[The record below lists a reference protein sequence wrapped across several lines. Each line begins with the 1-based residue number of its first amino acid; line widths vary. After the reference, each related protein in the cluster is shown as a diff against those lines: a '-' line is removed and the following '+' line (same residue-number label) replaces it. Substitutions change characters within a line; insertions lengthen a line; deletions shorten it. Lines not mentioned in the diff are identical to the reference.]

1 MRFRDDGRKPPHAR
15 KRPLHR
21 PSTRRWKLP
30 ALLDAIRELIECKG
44 ERGSSAGEIETFTL
58 AEVAE
63 KLRAKPGLVHQCFHK
78 LNLEGLLEQ
87 GNNGL
92 PHDIYRG
99 PPNHHSGWVA
109 TTYRRIRGTP

>member
-1 MRFRDDGRKPPHAR
+1 
-15 KRPLHR
+15 
-21 PSTRRWKLP
+21 
-30 ALLDAIRELIECKG
+30 
-44 ERGSSAGEIETFTL
+44 
-58 AEVAE
+58 
-63 KLRAKPGLVHQCFHK
+63 
-78 LNLEGLLEQ
+78 LEQ